1 MNRMIT
7 LYGMGSPNVV
17 KIYIALEELGLP
29 YTVRPVDVF
38 AGAQFDPQFLQLNPL
53 AKVPVITDP
62 DGPGGKPINVFE
74 SGAILLFLAEKT
86 GKLLPADP
94 ATRSEA
100 IQWMMV
106 QMTNVGPMFGQ
117 LVHFKRFAPAGNDY
131 AVGRYYTQVHR
142 LFEVYDQRLAA
153 KPWVGGVE
161 YGIADI
167 AAFPW
172 LRIGGMLLGEAASH
186 FANVERWLAT
196 IGARPA
202 VQRALAAVDKVRAET
217 TQFDKASP
225 ANLDRLFGRGEFA
238 AA

>member
-1 MNRMIT
+1 MIT

-17 KIYIALEELGLP
+17 KIYIALEELDLP

-38 AGAQFDPQFLQLNPL
+38 AGAQFDPQFLQLSPL

-74 SGAILLFLAEKT
+74 SGAILLYLAEKS
-86 GKLLPADP
+86 GKLLPAEP
-94 ATRSEA
+94 AARCEA

-106 QMTNVGPMFGQ
+106 QMTNVGPMCGQ
-117 LVHFKRFAPAGNDY
+117 LVHFKRFAPAGSDY
-131 AVGRYYTQVHR
+131 AVSRYNTQVHR
-142 LFEVYDQRLAA
+142 LFEAYDQRLAA
-153 KPWVGGVE
+153 KPWVGGAD

-172 LRIGGMLLGEAASH
+172 LRIGTMLIGDAASS
-186 FANVERWLAT
+186 FSNVQRWLGT
-196 IGARPA
+196 IGSRPA
-202 VQRALAAVDKVRAET
+202 VQRALAAVDKVRIET

>member
-1 MNRMIT
+1 MIT

-17 KIYIALEELGLP
+17 KIYIALEELDLS
-29 YTVRPVDVF
+29 YTLRPVDVF
-38 AGAQFDPQFLQLNPL
+38 AGAQFDPQFVQVNPL

-62 DGPGGKPINVFE
+62 DGPGGKPLNVFE
-74 SGAILLFLAEKT
+74 SGAILLYLAEKS

-94 ATRSEA
+94 AARYEA

-106 QMTNVGPMFGQ
+106 QMTNIGPMCGQ
-117 LVHFKRFAPAGNDY
+117 LVHFKRYASAGNDY
-131 AVGRYYTQVHR
+131 AISRYNTQVHR

-153 KPWVGGVE
+153 KPWVGGSD

-172 LRIGGMLLGEAASH
+172 LRIGTILIGDAASR
-186 FANVERWLAT
+186 FTNVQRWVT
-196 IGARPA
+196 TVGARPA
-202 VQRALAAVDKVRAET
+202 VQRALAAVDKVRSET

>member
-1 MNRMIT
+1 MIT
-7 LYGMGSPNVV
+7 LYGIGSPNVV

-29 YTVRPVDVF
+29 YTARPVDVF

-62 DGPGGKPINVFE
+62 DGPSGRPINVFE
-74 SGAILLFLAEKT
+74 SGAILLYLAEKS

-94 ATRSEA
+94 AARSEA

-106 QMTNVGPMFGQ
+106 QMTNIGPMCGQ

-131 AVGRYYTQVHR
+131 AVSRYNTQVHR

-153 KPWVGGVE
+153 KPWVGGAE

-172 LRIGGMLLGEAASH
+172 LRIGTMLIGDAASR
-186 FANVERWLAT
+186 FPNVQRWVEA

-225 ANLDRLFGRGEFA
+225 ANLDRLLGRGQFA

>member
-1 MNRMIT
+1 MIE

-29 YTVRPVDVF
+29 YNVRPVDVF
-38 AGAQFDPQFLQLNPL
+38 AGKQFDADFLKLNPM
-53 AKVPVITDP
+53 AKVPVITDS
-62 DGPGGKPINVFE
+62 DGPGGKPITIFE
-74 SGAILLFLAEKT
+74 SGAILLYLAEKT

-94 ATRSEA
+94 AARCEA

-106 QMTNVGPMFGQ
+106 QMTNIGPMFGQ
-117 LVHFKRFAPAGNDY
+117 LVHFKRFAAAGNDY
-131 AVGRYYTQVHR
+131 AISRYNTQVHR
-142 LFEVYDQRLAA
+142 LYQVYDQRLAA
-153 KPWVGGVE
+153 KPWVGGAE

-172 LRIGGMLLGEAASH
+172 LRLATMTIGDAASR
-186 FANVERWLAT
+186 FSNVQRWVET

-202 VQRALAAVDKVRAET
+202 VQRALAAVDKVRTET

>member
-1 MNRMIT
+1 MIT

-53 AKVPVITDP
+53 AKVPVLTDP
-62 DGPGGKPINVFE
+62 DGPGGKPISLFE
-74 SGAILLFLAEKT
+74 SGAILLYLAEKT
-86 GKLLPADP
+86 GKLLPPDP
-94 ATRSEA
+94 AQRCEA
-100 IQWMMV
+100 VQWMMV
-106 QMTNVGPMFGQ
+106 QMTNIGPMCGQ
-117 LVHFKRFAPAGNDY
+117 LVHFKRFASPGNDY
-131 AVGRYYTQVHR
+131 AVSRYNTQVHR
-142 LFEVYDQRLAA
+142 LFEVYDHRLAA
-153 KPWVGGVE
+153 KSWVGGVE
-161 YGIADI
+161 YGLADI

-172 LRIGGMLLGEAASH
+172 LRLGTMLIGEAAAR
-186 FANVERWLAT
+186 FTNVQRWVT
-196 IGARPA
+196 TVGARPA
-202 VQRALAAVDKVRAET
+202 VQRALVAVDKVRTET